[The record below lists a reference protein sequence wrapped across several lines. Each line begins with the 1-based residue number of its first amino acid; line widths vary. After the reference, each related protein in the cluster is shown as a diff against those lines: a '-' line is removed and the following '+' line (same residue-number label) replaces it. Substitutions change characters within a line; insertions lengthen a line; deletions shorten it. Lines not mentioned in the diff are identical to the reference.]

1 MKTEYVYH
9 VVTERPMEL
18 GQKLIF
24 DQQHHN
30 GVYHRVTAFKA
41 LLCGEPVEEK
51 LVRLLQADMDKWSKV
66 AYREMALE
74 KIRKEYFPTYP
85 SRMACLYTSRTLQEA
100 QSWAKFF
107 QDIGRDV
114 YSIVRLKAGGGFFD
128 GDACNCFDGVPNE
141 VENLEKAWH
150 YWKKDCSNEK
160 PVIETL
166 IDGEITVEEI
176 IISF

>member
-100 QSWAKFF
+100 QSLSLIHICFPAYSRHEYTRYPVCNSAFF
-107 QDIGRDV
+107 SSFLILPSKTCNV
-114 YSIVRLKAGGGFFD
+114 YTFCRRR
-128 GDACNCFDGVPNE
+128 CR
-141 VENLEKAWH
+141 
-150 YWKKDCSNEK
+150 
-160 PVIETL
+160 
-166 IDGEITVEEI
+166 
-176 IISF
+176 

>member
-114 YSIVRLKAGGGFFD
+114 YSIVRLKAGGGFSMVMPATVST
-128 GDACNCFDGVPNE
+128 ACPTKKKTWKRHGIIGKRTVPMK
-141 VENLEKAWH
+141 NL
-150 YWKKDCSNEK
+150 
-160 PVIETL
+160 
-166 IDGEITVEEI
+166 
-176 IISF
+176 